1 MLYGRR
7 SLELKTEVRKIWPD
21 MALGDEISSGS
32 YGQVFNADWN
42 GTEYALKAVR
52 LRLTDSEYAALPPVQ
67 HIPDDSNE
75 IAPEEPLRAYL
86 NEVRI
91 LRRLRHHPHIVWIE
105 DSAVLKLENEP
116 SCYLLILM
124 EKLESF
130 TEYISRCKITEDL
143 VRRIGIHLCLA
154 LEECERLSIMHRDI
168 KPSNI
173 LTDREGNFL
182 LADFGQARVL
192 EKSAGSLS
200 VQGTDSYIAP
210 EVHNRFSHDRQYD
223 HRADLYSLGI
233 VLYELLNHRR
243 LPLMDPD
250 GTAENL
256 RDYRREKNLAIA
268 GRLDGAPLPPP
279 CEASEKMAALLLK
292 ACSYAPE
299 DRFQTA
305 KAFRT
310 ALETGEIPPETV
322 EEPPSDEASP
332 SNEEPSAA
340 EEAPQE
346 GKHTGRTIVFPLLAV
361 LLLTAAGLLYYIK
374 FNPAAGN
381 SETVMAL
388 EEAGLTDHVI
398 EFTDTTLET
407 VIRKKAGKKTGNV
420 MLSDIWDWDTFSCC
434 QPYEGARDTD
444 LSYIDDSLWGKPVT
458 DISCL
463 QELTNLTAL
472 YLSGNSPRDLS
483 RLQNL
488 DALETLDLRGCTLES
503 LDGIQNIP
511 NLTSLNLANVKD
523 LAQEDYQVLAE
534 MKQLKSLDLKNTG
547 VMDLS
552 FLHGMDA
559 LEELDLS
566 GNPIEDYSPADA
578 LGIKY
583 TVD

>member
-1 MLYGRR
+1 M
-7 SLELKTEVRKIWPD
+7 ELKTEVRKIWPD

-75 IAPEEPLRAYL
+75 IAPEEPLRSYL

-130 TEYISRCKITEDL
+130 TEYISRRKITEDL

-210 EVHNRFSHDRQYD
+210 EVHNRFSHGRQYD

-243 LPLMDPD
+243 LPLMNPN

-256 RDYRREKNLAIA
+256 RDYRRGKNLAIA

-279 CEASEKMAALLLK
+279 CEASEKMAAILLK

-310 ALETGEIPPETV
+310 ALETRVLPLETV

-332 SNEEPSAA
+332 SDEEPSAA

-381 SETVMAL
+381 AETIMAL
-388 EEAGLTDHVI
+388 EEAGLTDHAI
-398 EFTDTTLET
+398 DFTDTTLET

-458 DISCL
+458 DLSCL

-483 RLQNL
+483 RLRDL
-488 DALETLDLRGCTLES
+488 DDLETLDLRGCTLES

-511 NLTSLNLANVKD
+511 NLTSLNLANVKG
-523 LAQEDYQVLAE
+523 LTQEDYQVLAE

>member
-1 MLYGRR
+1 M
-7 SLELKTEVRKIWPD
+7 ELKTEVRKIWPD

-130 TEYISRCKITEDL
+130 TEYISRRKITEDL

-268 GRLDGAPLPPP
+268 GRLDGATLPPP
-279 CEASEKMAALLLK
+279 CEASEKMAAILLK

-299 DRFQTA
+299 NRFQTA
-305 KAFRT
+305 RSFRT
-310 ALETGEIPPETV
+310 ALETGELPPETV
-322 EEPPSDEASP
+322 EELPSDEALP
-332 SNEEPSAA
+332 SDEEPSAA

-381 SETVMAL
+381 AETVMAL
-388 EEAGLTDHVI
+388 EEAGLTDHAI

-444 LSYIDDSLWGKPVT
+444 LSYIDESLWGKPVM

-463 QELTNLTAL
+463 QELTNLKAL
-472 YLSGNSPRDLS
+472 YLSGNSLRDLS
-483 RLQNL
+483 RLQDL

-511 NLTSLNLANVKD
+511 NLTSLNLANVKGLD
-523 LAQEDYQVLAE
+523 SEDYHVLAE
-534 MKQLKSLDLKNTG
+534 MKHLKSLDLKNTG
-547 VMDLS
+547 VADLS
-552 FLHGMDA
+552 FLQGMEA
-559 LEELDLS
+559 LEELDFS

>member
-1 MLYGRR
+1 M
-7 SLELKTEVRKIWPD
+7 ELKAEVRNIWPD

-32 YGQVFNADWN
+32 YGQVFNANWN
-42 GTEYALKAVR
+42 GADYALKAVR

-67 HIPDDSNE
+67 HISDDSNE
-75 IAPEEPLRAYL
+75 TAAEEPLRDYL

-91 LRRLRHHPHIVWIE
+91 LRRLRHHPHIVWVE
-105 DSAVLKLENEP
+105 DSAVLKLEKEP

-124 EKLESF
+124 EKLEPC

-143 VRRIGIHLCLA
+143 VRRIGVHICLA

-173 LTDREGNFL
+173 LVDKDGNFL

-210 EVHNRFSHDRQYD
+210 EVNNRFSHGQRYD

-233 VLYELLNHRR
+233 VLYEFLNHRR
-243 LPLMDPD
+243 LPLMDPG

-256 RDYRREKNLAIA
+256 RDYRREKNFAIA
-268 GRLDGAPLPPP
+268 RRLDGAPLPPP
-279 CEASEKMAALLLK
+279 CEASEKMAAVLLK

-322 EEPPSDEASP
+322 ESMSSNEASP
-332 SNEEPSAA
+332 SDEIPAVS
-340 EEAPQE
+340 EEAPQK
-346 GKHTGRTIVFPLLAV
+346 GRHAGRTILLSVVSLLVV
-361 LLLTAAGLLYYIK
+361 LLLAAAGLLYYAK
-374 FNPAAGN
+374 TAPAAGKA
-381 SETVMAL
+381 ETIQAL
-388 EEAGLTDHVI
+388 EEAGLTDHPI
-398 EFTDTTLET
+398 DFTDTTLET

-458 DISCL
+458 DLSCL

-472 YLSGNSPRDLS
+472 YLSGNSPQNLS
-483 RLQNL
+483 RLRDL

-503 LDGIQNIP
+503 LDGIQDIQ
-511 NLTSLNLANVKD
+511 NLTSLNLANVKGLD
-523 LAQEDYQVLAE
+523 QEDYQVLAD
-534 MKQLKSLDLKNTG
+534 MKQLKSLNLKNTG
-547 VMDLS
+547 VTDLS
-552 FLHGMDA
+552 FLQGMDA

-566 GNPIEDYSPADA
+566 GNPIRDYSPADA

>member
-1 MLYGRR
+1 M
-7 SLELKTEVRKIWPD
+7 ELKTEVRKIWPD

-75 IAPEEPLRAYL
+75 IAPKEPLRAYL

-116 SCYLLILM
+116 TCYLLILM

-130 TEYISRCKITEDL
+130 TEYISRRKITEDL

-173 LTDREGNFL
+173 LTDRNGNFL

-250 GTAENL
+250 GTSENL

-268 GRLDGAPLPPP
+268 GRLDGATLPPP
-279 CEASEKMAALLLK
+279 CEASEKMAAILLK

-305 KAFRT
+305 RSFRT
-310 ALETGEIPPETV
+310 ALETGELPPETV
-322 EEPPSDEASP
+322 EEPPSDEALP

-346 GKHTGRTIVFPLLAV
+346 SKHTGRTIVFPLLAL

-381 SETVMAL
+381 AETVMAL
-388 EEAGLTDHVI
+388 EEAGLTDHAI

-444 LSYIDDSLWGKPVT
+444 LSYIDESLWGKPVT

-483 RLQNL
+483 RLQDL

-511 NLTSLNLANVKD
+511 NLTSLNLANVKG
-523 LAQEDYQVLAE
+523 LTQEDYQVLAE

>member
-1 MLYGRR
+1 M
-7 SLELKTEVRKIWPD
+7 ELKTEVRKIWPD

>member
-1 MLYGRR
+1 M
-7 SLELKTEVRKIWPD
+7 ELKTEVRKIWPD

-154 LEECERLSIMHRDI
+154 LEECERLSIIHRDI

-173 LTDREGNFL
+173 LTDRNGNFL

-210 EVHNRFSHDRQYD
+210 EVHNRFSHGRRYD

-279 CEASEKMAALLLK
+279 CEASEKMAAILLK

-305 KAFRT
+305 RSFRT
-310 ALETGEIPPETV
+310 ALETGELPPETV
-322 EEPPSDEASP
+322 EEPTSDEALP
-332 SNEEPSAA
+332 SDEEPSAA
-340 EEAPQE
+340 KEAPQE
-346 GKHTGRTIVFPLLAV
+346 GKHTGRTFVFPLLAV

-381 SETVMAL
+381 AETVMAL
-388 EEAGLTDHVI
+388 EEAGLTDHAI

-407 VIRKKAGKKTGNV
+407 VIRKKAGKKTGKV

-434 QPYEGARDTD
+434 QPYEGARDID

-458 DISCL
+458 DLSCL

-472 YLSGNSPRDLS
+472 YLSGNSPQNLS
-483 RLQNL
+483 QLQNL

-503 LDGIQNIP
+503 LDGIQNIT
-511 NLTSLNLANVKD
+511 NLTSLNLANVKG

-547 VMDLS
+547 VTDLS
-552 FLHGMDA
+552 FLQGMDT

>member
-1 MLYGRR
+1 M
-7 SLELKTEVRKIWPD
+7 ELKTEVRKIWPD

-67 HIPDDSNE
+67 HIPDVSNE
-75 IAPEEPLRAYL
+75 IAPKEPLRAYL

-130 TEYISRCKITEDL
+130 TEYISRRKITEDL

-173 LTDREGNFL
+173 LVDKDGNFL

-210 EVHNRFSHDRQYD
+210 EVNNRFSHGQRYD

-233 VLYELLNHRR
+233 VLYEFLNHRR
-243 LPLMDPD
+243 LPLMDPG

-268 GRLDGAPLPPP
+268 TRLDGAPLPPP
-279 CEASEKMAALLLK
+279 CEASEKMAAILLK

-305 KAFRT
+305 RSFRT
-310 ALETGEIPPETV
+310 ALETGELPPET
-322 EEPPSDEASP
+322 EEAPPSDESP
-332 SNEEPSAA
+332 SAS
-340 EEAPQE
+340 EEAPQ
-346 GKHTGRTIVFPLLAV
+346 KDRHATRTIVLSLLV
-361 LLLTAAGLLYYIK
+361 ILFLTSAGLLYYIK
-374 FNPAAGN
+374 FTPAAGN
-381 SETVMAL
+381 AETVMAL
-388 EEAGLTDHVI
+388 EEAGLTDHAI
-398 EFTDTTLET
+398 DFTDTTLET

-444 LSYIDDSLWGKPVT
+444 LSYIDEALWGKPVT

-483 RLQNL
+483 RLQDL

-511 NLTSLNLANVKD
+511 NLTSLNLANVKG
-523 LAQEDYQVLAE
+523 LTQEDYQVLAE

-566 GNPIEDYSPADA
+566 GNPIEDYGPADT

>member
-1 MLYGRR
+1 M
-7 SLELKTEVRKIWPD
+7 ELKTEVRKIWPD

-75 IAPEEPLRAYL
+75 IAPKEPLRAYL

-130 TEYISRCKITEDL
+130 TEYISRRKITEDL

-210 EVHNRFSHDRQYD
+210 EVNNRFSHGQRYD

-233 VLYELLNHRR
+233 VLYEFLNHRR
-243 LPLMDPD
+243 LPLMDPG

-279 CEASEKMAALLLK
+279 CEASEKMAAILLK

-305 KAFRT
+305 RSFRT
-310 ALETGEIPPETV
+310 ALETGELPPETV
-322 EEPPSDEASP
+322 ESTPSNEASP
-332 SNEEPSAA
+332 YDQMPAVSEK
-340 EEAPQE
+340 APQK
-346 GKHTGRTIVFPLLAV
+346 GRHAGRTILLSVVSLLVV
-361 LLLTAAGLLYYIK
+361 LLLAAAGMLYYTK
-374 FNPAAGN
+374 TVPAAGKA
-381 SETVMAL
+381 ETVRAL
-388 EEAGLTDHVI
+388 EEAGLTDHPI
-398 EFTDTTLET
+398 DFTDTTLET

-434 QPYEGARDTD
+434 QPYEGARDID

-458 DISCL
+458 DLSCL

-472 YLSGNSPRDLS
+472 YLSGNSPQNLS
-483 RLQNL
+483 RLRDL
-488 DALETLDLRGCTLES
+488 DALKTLDLRGCTLES
-503 LDGIQNIP
+503 LDGIQDIQ
-511 NLTSLNLANVKD
+511 NLTSLNLANVKGLD
-523 LAQEDYQVLAE
+523 QEDYQVLAD
-534 MKQLKSLDLKNTG
+534 MKQLKSLNLKNTG
-547 VMDLS
+547 VTDLS
-552 FLHGMDA
+552 FLQGMDA

-566 GNPIEDYSPADA
+566 GNPIRDYSPADA